1 MTTYVVDGVTLEAI
15 LTNAS
20 QMSVASTD
28 QGEAHDP
35 HLGGQGYSCANNGSE
50 EYKHFYETAQY
61 VCGLI
66 VYPIMCIIG
75 LTGNLLA
82 LIVLN
87 HRDMRTSTNVY
98 LSSLAVSDFIKL
110 LNDLLYFIIVAVAQ
124 SDKPLSERIMFSMY
138 PVAHYVFNMSVCVTA
153 WLTVSV
159 AVERYISVCH
169 PARAKQ
175 LCTIRRARSVCTCVF
190 VFMSF
195 LAVPSALRYELRT
208 IHDSV
213 LNVTCSSVVQTAL
226 GRNRAFMIPYSWVQN
241 SLRGMIPIFIL
252 VYLNVRI
259 INELRKERVK
269 GKKLNSR
276 NRITLMLIVVVFM
289 FLVCITP
296 DAIMS
301 TFLGKGYV
309 EEEYHVKG
317 IREITDSL
325 LAVNSAV
332 SFFLYISM
340 SVIFRNTFIKIFC
353 SFSTGNKGKPK
364 KTESIRLNRK
374 EPTQRNHGAVDEE
387 EAGFVRVNGE
397 TARTPGQE
405 DGEGDDQE
413 AYL

>member
-1 MTTYVVDGVTLEAI
+1 MTTYMIEDATLVSI
-15 LTNAS
+15 IRNISTNGSPAP
-20 QMSVASTD
+20 TN
-28 QGEAHDP
+28 
-35 HLGGQGYSCANNGSE
+35 LWNGGRSDDFSCAKNESE
-50 EYKHFYETAQY
+50 EYRQFYETTQF

-66 VYPIMCIIG
+66 VYPIMCIVG

-82 LIVLN
+82 LVVLN

-98 LSSLAVSDFIKL
+98 FSSLAVSDFIKL
-110 LNDLLYFIIVAVAQ
+110 LNDLMYFIIVAISLNDPA
-124 SDKPLSERIMFSMY
+124 LGERMISFVY

-169 PARAKQ
+169 PSRAKQ

-190 VFMSF
+190 LLMSV
-195 LAVPSALRYELRT
+195 LAVPSALRYEMRT
-208 IHDSV
+208 VHDQV
-213 LNVTCSSVVQTAL
+213 LNKTCVSIVQTAL
-226 GRNRAFMIPYSWVQN
+226 GRNAAFMVPYSWVQN
-241 SLRGMIPIFIL
+241 SLRGIIPVFIL
-252 VYLNVRI
+252 IYLNVRI

-289 FLVCITP
+289 FLGCITP

-301 TFLGKGYV
+301 TFFGKGYV
-309 EEEYHVKG
+309 EEDFLVKG

-332 SFFLYISM
+332 SFLLYISM
-340 SVIFRNTFIKIFC
+340 SVLFRKTFLKIFC
-353 SFSTGNKGKPK
+353 NLSTKKHSKCPK
-364 KTESIRLNRK
+364 VEAIKLNRK
-374 EPTQRNHGAVDEE
+374 EPAVRNHGAVDEE
-387 EAGFVRVNGE
+387 EPDLVRPGNGE
-397 TARTPGQE
+397 AVRTPGLDPGE
-405 DGEGDDQE
+405 DDCPE

>member
-1 MTTYVVDGVTLEAI
+1 MTTYMIADATPMMLFSNMSDLEP
-15 LTNAS
+15 S
-20 QMSVASTD
+20 EP
-28 QGEAHDP
+28 GEHWDS
-35 HLGGQGYSCANNGSE
+35 LRSGEFSCAKNESQ
-50 EYKHFYETAQY
+50 EYRQFYETTQM

-66 VYPIMCIIG
+66 VYPIMCIVG

-82 LIVLN
+82 LVVLN

-98 LSSLAVSDFIKL
+98 FSSLAVSDFIKL
-110 LNDLLYFIIVAVAQ
+110 LNDLLYFVIVAIALT
-124 SDKPLSERIMFSMY
+124 DPALGERMMSFVY

-169 PARAKQ
+169 PSRAKQ
-175 LCTIRRARSVCTCVF
+175 LCTIRRARNVCTCVF
-190 VFMSF
+190 VLMSV
-195 LAVPSALRYELRT
+195 LAVPSALRYEMRT
-208 IHDSV
+208 VHDQV
-213 LNVTCSSVVQTAL
+213 LNKTCVSVVQTAL
-226 GRNRAFMIPYSWVQN
+226 GRNDAFMVPYSWVQN
-241 SLRGMIPIFIL
+241 SLRGIVPVFIL

-289 FLVCITP
+289 FLGCITP

-301 TFLGKGYV
+301 TFFGKGYV
-309 EEEYHVKG
+309 EEDFLVKG

-332 SFFLYISM
+332 NFLLYISM
-340 SVIFRNTFIKIFC
+340 SVLFRKTFLKIFC
-353 SFSTGNKGKPK
+353 SFSRKPGKSP
-364 KTESIRLNRK
+364 KTEAIKLNRK
-374 EPTQRNHGAVDEE
+374 DPAPRNHGAVDEDDPDL
-387 EAGFVRVNGE
+387 VRGNGE
-397 TARTPGQE
+397 AMRTPAVG
-405 DGEGDDQE
+405 DGEDCPE